1 MNHYAKDKTWV
12 NILSGAAFLISITAL
27 VLAYAKLDVPLK
39 DLQSSYNNA
48 VTIVEMVIGILG
60 LCVTIYFVTM
70 GITLHKYTKSLEET
84 LSRAMEMDTTMQFQ
98 FKEIINV
105 ISDIETVS
113 GDKAKYIRL
122 ARGRLI
128 CRSKYSNDAEKKDGI
143 SAIQGYYTSKGSGR
157 SAIDED
163 IQILKNLTND
173 FKIDKDVRE
182 NAQRAIDAIEGKDT
196 QQKEE
201 DKKSNL
207 ILTKMQQLI
216 DKIEGLVT
224 EKSGGQKRKNKA
236 KS

>member
-1 MNHYAKDKTWV
+1 MPKIK
-12 NILSGAAFLISITAL
+12 LFSGAAFLISITAL

-39 DLQSSYNNA
+39 DA

-105 ISDIETVS
+105 ISYIETVS

-143 SAIQGYYTSKGSGR
+143 SDIQGYYTSKGSGR